1 MENVMTPR
9 GNSYGLG
16 GARAKSRPRR
26 WPYLLFML
34 VLGLVAM
41 SFATQRVAA
50 YYGCQPAL
58 GTSWGRM
65 CGLVW
70 YPPWSI
76 FDWGYLPDPVGYVRQ
91 SMAFGQAIFLLPQF
105 FVLALFMDRRKLS
118 KGLQDLH
125 GSAHWADEDEIRDIG
140 LLEGQGVY
148 VGGWLKTFRGS
159 PCFARLLRGQSAD
172 VQLYLRHSGPEHILC
187 FAPTRSGKG
196 VGLILPTL
204 LSWPGSSL
212 VFDIKGENWS
222 LTAGYLQSCGHLVM
236 KFDPSDA
243 SGLSACFNPLEEI
256 RLDSIHAIPDAQ
268 NLISMLLD
276 PQGKGLNDYWNKA
289 AFAFLSGALLHCLVM
304 TLHRENRHG
313 TLFDLAGLL
322 AEEGRGIDE
331 LFEEMLATD
340 HTALL
345 DAIYPS
351 GHEATAVH
359 AFVAAAAR
367 DMLNKADKEVSGVVS
382 SAVVNLSLYR
392 DPVVA
397 MNTERCDF
405 RLHDLMHSERPINLY
420 LVISP
425 ADIDRL
431 RPLIRIVLN
440 LLLNRTT
447 AKMEFAGGTTKISY
461 NHRLLL
467 MLDEFTAL
475 GKLDI
480 VERAIAF
487 MAGYGVKGYFIVQ
500 DIVQLNAVYGKDN
513 GLMANCHVRIAYA
526 PNTIETA
533 RVLSAMTGKT
543 TVVEERTSLSG
554 TRSSL
559 RNASVSVSETAR
571 SLLTEDECMRLPAPK
586 KDASGKVI
594 EAGDMLIFNA
604 GRAPIYGRQILYFLD
619 PVFSQRAKIP
629 APARS
634 DSLYREAPSV
644 SETSSAANAKGYES
658 YLARV

>member
-1 MENVMTPR
+1 MTR
-9 GNSYGLG
+9 KGNSYGLG
-16 GARAKSRPRR
+16 DVRSTSRPQR
-26 WPYLLFML
+26 WPYLLFVAL
-34 VLGLVAM
+34 LGLGAV
-41 SFATQRVAA
+41 SFTTQRVAA
-50 YYGCQPAL
+50 YFGYQATL
-58 GTSWGRM
+58 GAPWGRAF
-65 CGLVW
+65 GLTWYAPWKIFVW
-70 YPPWSI
+70 E
-76 FDWGYLPDPVGYVRQ
+76 GLPDPQGYVRQ

-105 FVLALFMDRRKLS
+105 FVLALFMGRRKLS

-125 GSAHWADEDEIRDIG
+125 GSAHWADEGEIRDMC

-148 VGGWLKTFRGS
+148 VGGWLKTFHGNQR
-159 PCFARLLRGQSAD
+159 FARMLRGLPAR
-172 VQLYLRHSGPEHILC
+172 VQLYLRHNGPEHMLC

-222 LTAGYLQSCGHLVM
+222 LTAGYLKSCGHLIM

-243 SGLSACFNPLEEI
+243 SGLSARFNPLEEI

-276 PQGKGLNDYWNKA
+276 PEGKGLNDYWNKA

-304 TLHRENRHG
+304 TQHRENRHG
-313 TLFDLAGLL
+313 TLFDLASLL
-322 AEEGRGIDE
+322 AEEGRGIKE
-331 LFEEMLATD
+331 LFNEMLATN

-345 DAIYPS
+345 DAIFPG

-367 DMLNKADKEVSGVVS
+367 DMLNKSDKEISGVVS

-405 RLHDLMHSERPINLY
+405 RLHDLMHHERPINLY

-425 ADIDRL
+425 ADINRL

-447 AKMEFAGGTTKISY
+447 AKMEFAAGATKISY

-559 RNASVSVSETAR
+559 KNASVSVSETAR
-571 SLLTEDECMRLPAPK
+571 SLLTEDECMRLPAPQ
-586 KDASGKVI
+586 KDLSGKVI
-594 EAGDMLIFNA
+594 EPGDMLIFNA
-604 GRAPIYGRQILYFLD
+604 GRPPIYGRQILYFLD
-619 PVFSQRAKIP
+619 PIFSQRAKTP

-634 DSLYREAPSV
+634 DSLYRESLAS
-644 SETSSAANAKGYES
+644 SENVAKNGASYES
-658 YLARV
+658 YLARI